1 MRVFRSSESSKWYTP
16 MFIIE
21 LEHAFFAPG
30 VINLDP
36 CFNAAANARTHAA
49 LYFTKEMDGLDRRN
63 TWTGNVFLNPT
74 YGLDGKGKSTQGLFV
89 QRCIE
94 EFESRN
100 ITQAVLLLKGSLGLS
115 WLSPIFEYPHC
126 LLRERLAYV
135 KGSAQLGGAALP
147 EAGTTAPHGSIL
159 VFMGPPEQ
167 ARRFARMASAH
178 AHVPGLTAW
187 AYS

>member
-1 MRVFRSSESSKWYTP
+1 

-21 LEHAFFAPG
+21 LVHALFAPG

-36 CFNAAANARTHAA
+36 CSNAAANARVHAA

-63 TWTGNVFLNPT
+63 KWAGNIFLNPP
-74 YGLDGKGKSTQGLFV
+74 YGLDGKGKSIQGLFV
-89 QRCIE
+89 QRCIDE
-94 EFESRN
+94 DESGN
-100 ITQAVLLLKGSLGLS
+100 ITQAVLLLKGSLGLP
-115 WLSPIFEYPHC
+115 WLSPIEHPHC

-135 KGSAQLGGAALP
+135 KGSAHLGGAALP

-159 VFMGPPEQ
+159 AFMGPPEQ
-167 ARRFARMASAH
+167 ARRFAHLASAY